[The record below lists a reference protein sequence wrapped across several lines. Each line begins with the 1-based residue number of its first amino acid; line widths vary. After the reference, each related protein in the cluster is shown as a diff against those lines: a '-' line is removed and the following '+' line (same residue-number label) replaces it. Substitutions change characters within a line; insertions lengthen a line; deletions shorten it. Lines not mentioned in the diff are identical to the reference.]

1 MKWIRSNK
9 GIISLTTVLIVST
22 VIVETALVGLSIAYL
37 AGEEGFGLKESRHAI
52 ATARSGINDAI
63 LRIIDNKDYLSN
75 SYTLSVDSY
84 EADVTITRSSIDT
97 RYARYDIASVGKTF
111 GKRIKISGV
120 LTVDEY
126 SGEVTIQSFQETG
139 IE

>member
-1 MKWIRSNK
+1 MNWIRSKK

-37 AGEEGFGLKESRHAI
+37 AGEEGFGLKASRHAI
-52 ATARSGINDAI
+52 ATARSGVNDAI
-63 LRIIDNKDYLSN
+63 LRIINDKDYLSN
-75 SYTLSVDSY
+75 SYTLLVDDY

-97 RYARYDIASVGKTF
+97 RYARYDIESLGKTL

-120 LTVDEY
+120 VVVDEY
-126 SGEVTIQSFQETG
+126 SGEATIQSFQETG